1 MSLIFLL
8 FSCLG
13 FISLISTSPIIER
26 GEALAILSPRDSSR
40 SRIASR
46 DTSIN
51 FGEIGATFILGSAE
65 SRVSD
70 SGTYPRL
77 ARLSDGGVLGIST
90 FKDGNDKVLRVSRSD
105 NDGGSFSLI
114 SEVARGPGDIDNGF
128 LLQLPSGAILAAFRN
143 HDLNANGAATYYRI
157 TICRSDDGGRT
168 WSFVV
173 QAAEHAASGV
183 NGMWEPFM
191 RIGKDGGIQL
201 TWSEELSQNNQ
212 ETFRAVSHDEGK
224 TWTSPVNL
232 RLHSTSQ
239 QFRDGMQGIV
249 SIRDTNGQDVLVMVF
264 ECKDG
269 ANFYLGTVTSTDD
282 GNTWGNRNTIYRP
295 SQHNA
300 GAPQI
305 ASLGNNL
312 AVVFMTDEDT
322 AAGSLAWPGKA
333 DIKMIFGTQP
343 SNAQVTWTSQTMHL
357 SDDPSYWP
365 GTFQRASNNIMAV
378 YERGGIPYGK
388 VITKG

>member
-8 FSCLG
+8 LSCLG
-13 FISLISTSPIIER
+13 FISLISTSPIVET
-26 GEALAILSPRDSSR
+26 GEALAKLSSRDLSR
-40 SRIASR
+40 SRIAPR

-77 ARLSDGGVLGIST
+77 TRLSDGGILGVST
-90 FKDGNDKVLRVSRSD
+90 YGDGSDKVLRVSRSD
-105 NDGGSFSLI
+105 DDGNTFTIIG
-114 SEVARGPGDIDNGF
+114 EVARSSGDLDNGF
-128 LLQLPSGAILAAFRN
+128 LIQLPSGAILAAFRN
-143 HDLNANGAATYYRI
+143 HDLDANRAATYYRI
-157 TICRSDDGGRT
+157 TVCRSDDGGRT
-168 WSFVV
+168 WSFSA
-173 QAAEHAASGV
+173 QASEHAASGY
-183 NGMWEPFM
+183 NGMWEPFL
-191 RIGKDGGIQL
+191 RIGRDGGIQL
-201 TWSEELSQNNQ
+201 TWSEELGQNNQ

-224 TWTSPVNL
+224 TWTAPVNL

-249 SIRDTNGQDVLVMVF
+249 SVRDTNGQDILIMVF
-264 ECKDG
+264 EVKDG

-282 GNTWGNRNTIYRP
+282 GNTWGSRNTIYRP

-305 ASLGNNL
+305 ASIGNNL

-322 AAGSLAWPGKA
+322 AAGSLNWPGKA

-343 SNAQVTWTSQTMHL
+343 RNGQVTWTSQTMHL
-357 SDDPSYWP
+357 SEDASYWP

-378 YERGGIPYGK
+378 YERGGVPYAKIISRG
-388 VITKG
+388 